1 MAQFKW
7 DERLF
12 TLVEN
17 PLWPEIEW
25 VESQVRKDFNALTG
39 SQQTRALIL
48 ISLRRGTVMLKWTD
62 LDSTGPG
69 DFEFIEDDED
79 PTATGAEAG
88 SAEPSP
94 PPVLSGTPA
103 NGSPLVAKD
112 VTSKSRPRSS
122 RRPAQR
128 TTSGG

>member
-1 MAQFKW
+1 MARFKW
-7 DERLF
+7 DDRTFKLI
-12 TLVEN
+12 EN

-25 VESQVRKDFNALTG
+25 VESQVRKDFNSLTG

-48 ISLRRGTVMLKWTD
+48 LSLRRATVMLTWKD

-69 DFEFIEDDED
+69 DFDFIEDDED
-79 PTATGAEAG
+79 PTTTGAEAG
-88 SAEPSP
+88 TADESQSA
-94 PPVLSGTPA
+94 VLSGTPA
-103 NGSPLVAKD
+103 SGSPLTAKD

-122 RRPAQR
+122 RRPVKR